1 LRTPGSAAAF
11 AKSLRQ
17 RGIVAGLPLSR
28 IDAARDNELL
38 VCCTE
43 LTTPNAIDHYVSA
56 AAEVVAAERAAP
68 AMAHA

>member
-1 LRTPGSAAAF
+1 
-11 AKSLRQ
+11 
-17 RGIVAGLPLSR
+17 
-28 IDAARDNELL
+28 LL